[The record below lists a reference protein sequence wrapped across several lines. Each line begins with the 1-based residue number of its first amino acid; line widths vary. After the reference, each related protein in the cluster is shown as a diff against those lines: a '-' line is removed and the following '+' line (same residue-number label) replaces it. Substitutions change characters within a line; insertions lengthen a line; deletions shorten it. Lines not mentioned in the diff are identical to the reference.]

1 MFDRPVL
8 GVDPGV
14 ATVGLA
20 VLSGREVAWSETLRT
35 SAGLEEAARLRR
47 VYETVAAA
55 LRAHRPAAL
64 AIERLMWGKN
74 VGSAM
79 GVARASGVI
88 LLAAADAGVP
98 VAEYAPLEVKMATAG
113 VGNAGKDQVRSALG
127 RFHKIIGVPEQPDAA
142 DAVAIAF
149 CHQTQ
154 AGLQGRV
161 KAAVR

>member
-20 VLSGREVAWSETLRT
+20 VLAERQVTWSQTVRT
-35 SAGLEEAARLRR
+35 PSGLEESARLRR
-47 VYETVAAA
+47 VYAAVLEA
-55 LRAHRPAAL
+55 LHAHRPAAL

-98 VAEYAPLEVKMATAG
+98 VAEYAPLEVKMASAG
-113 VGNAGKDQVRSALG
+113 VGNVGKDQVRAALV
-127 RFHKIIGVPEQPDAA
+127 RFHGIVDVPEQPDAA
-142 DAVAIAF
+142 DAVAVAF

-161 KAAVR
+161 KAVAP